1 MWKICLAA
9 KRIEVKERKMIAF
22 SWLFGDVYFLF
33 WFLWNPGNRIQ
44 IKMKTKLSLFGFEY
58 INIIGFPVFKIER
71 VPLRFAGKGISL
83 YIYIYKP
90 LFGCD

>member
-9 KRIEVKERKMIAF
+9 KKIEVKERKMIAF

-44 IKMKTKLSLFGFEY
+44 IEMKTKLSLFGFEY
-58 INIIGFPVFKIER
+58 INIFGFPVFKIER

-83 YIYIYKP
+83 YIYI
-90 LFGCD
+90 